1 MLPYESPHGG
11 QQSDS
16 EGKRIM
22 TYQEVLENARGN
34 IGPFCK
40 ACPVCNGLACKNT
53 IPGPGAK
60 GIGTGFIR
68 NYQKWQELC
77 VNMDTIC
84 ENKSVD
90 TSMELFGKTF
100 ALPVF
105 AAPVGA
111 MQLHYGDKYDDLQY
125 NEILVSACAKAG
137 IAAFTG
143 DGTNP
148 AVVEGAVKAIAENA
162 GLGVPTIKPWDVNT
176 LQAKMDLVRSADPFA
191 VAMDIDAAG
200 LPFLKNLTPPAGSKT
215 VEELRD
221 VVKMAGKPFILKGI
235 MTVRGAQK
243 ALEAGASGIVVSNHG
258 GRVLD
263 QCPSTAEVL
272 PAIVDAVG
280 GKLTILVDGGIRSG
294 MDVFKALA
302 LGADGVLIGRPFVT
316 MVYGAGAEG
325 VQTYVDKLKAE
336 LADTMAMCGA
346 HSIAGINRS
355 MLYGF

>member
-1 MLPYESPHGG
+1 
-11 QQSDS
+11 
-16 EGKRIM
+16 M
-22 TYQEVLENARGN
+22 TYQEILANARTCM
-34 IGPFCK
+34 GPYCK
-40 ACPVCNGLACKNT
+40 SCPTCNGLACKNT
-53 IPGPGAK
+53 VPGPGAK

-84 ENKSVD
+84 ENKPVD
-90 TSMELFGKTF
+90 TSFELFGHKVDI
-100 ALPVF
+100 PVF

-111 MQLHYGDKYDDLQY
+111 MQLHYGDKYDDLAY
-125 NEILVSACAKAG
+125 NDILVSACAEAG

-148 AVVEGAVKAIAENA
+148 AVMEAAAEALKKN
-162 GLGVPTIKPWDVNT
+162 GGCGVPTVKPWNMDT
-176 LQAKMDLVRSADPFA
+176 IREKMELVKAADPFA
-191 VAMDIDAAG
+191 IAMDIDAAG

-215 VEELRD
+215 VEEL
-221 VVKMAGKPFILKGI
+221 KEISAMAGKPFILKGI
-235 MTVRGAQK
+235 MTVSGALK

-280 GKLTILVDGGIRSG
+280 GRMTVLVDGGIRTG

-302 LGADGVLIGRPFVT
+302 LGADAVLIGRPFVT
-316 MVYGAGAEG
+316 MVYGGGAEG
-325 VQTYVDKLKAE
+325 VQVYVDKLKAE
-336 LADTMAMCGA
+336 LSDTMAMCGA
-346 HSIAGINRS
+346 HSLSDIKRS
-355 MLYGF
+355 MIYGY

>member
-1 MLPYESPHGG
+1 
-11 QQSDS
+11 
-16 EGKRIM
+16 M
-22 TYQEVLENARGN
+22 TYQEVLANARTCM
-34 IGPFCK
+34 GPYCK
-40 ACPVCNGLACKNT
+40 SCPTCNGLACKNT
-53 IPGPGAK
+53 VPGPGAK

-84 ENKSVD
+84 ENKPVD
-90 TSMELFGKTF
+90 TSFELFGRKVDI
-100 ALPVF
+100 PVF

-111 MQLHYGDKYDDLQY
+111 MQLHYGDKYDDLAY
-125 NEILVSACAKAG
+125 NDILVTACAQAG

-148 AVVEGAVKAIAENA
+148 AVMEGAAEA
-162 GLGVPTIKPWDVNT
+162 LKKSGGCGVPTIKPWNMET
-176 LQAKMDLVRSADPFA
+176 IQEKLALVKAADPFA
-191 VAMDIDAAG
+191 IAMDIDAAG

-215 VEELRD
+215 VEEL
-221 VVKMAGKPFILKGI
+221 KEIAAMAGKPFILKGI
-235 MTVRGAQK
+235 MTVNGALK

-263 QCPSTAEVL
+263 QCPATAEVL

-280 GKLTILVDGGIRSG
+280 GKMTVLVDGGIRTG

-302 LGADGVLIGRPFVT
+302 LGADAVLIGRPFVN
-316 MVYGAGAEG
+316 MVYGGGAEG
-325 VQTYVDKLKAE
+325 VQVYVDKLKAE

-346 HSIAGINRS
+346 HSLSDIKRS
-355 MLYGF
+355 MIYGY